1 MPLYDFRCP
10 HCAGIFE
17 RLLPMSALDGA
28 IACTYCK
35 AAFTA
40 VPIPSGA
47 PRVKVNASW
56 RPSTQAEFL
65 TGKKAQGPGAV
76 SGARRSNV
84 LHVCKGSDCSLC
96 GA

>member
-10 HCAGIFE
+10 SCAGIFE
-17 RLLPMSALDGA
+17 RLLPMAGLHA
-28 IACTYCK
+28 VIACQYCQ
-35 AAFTA
+35 AELSA
-40 VPIPSGA
+40 VPIPSGSA
-47 PRVKVNASW
+47 RVRVASNW
-56 RPSTQAEFL
+56 RPSSQTEYL
-65 TGKKAQGPGAV
+65 TGKKAHGPGAV

>member
-17 RLLPMSALDGA
+17 RLLPMSALEGVIECA
-28 IACTYCK
+28 YCQ
-35 AAFTA
+35 AALPA

-47 PRVKVNASW
+47 LRVKVNTPW
-56 RPSTQAEFL
+56 RPASQSELL
-65 TGKKAQGPGAV
+65 TGKKAQGPGTV
-76 SGARRSNV
+76 QGARRSNV
-84 LHVCKGSDCSLC
+84 LHACKGSDCSLC